1 MKSPDGL
8 RVFLNLQFIW
18 HGMAQA
24 SSHVLSRQSMG
35 GDSEA
40 SVPGQQ
46 LLFGAGVGVTAPAIN
61 MFGAIK
67 VREVIGRPALRCSYQ
82 RREAAP

>member
-1 MKSPDGL
+1 
-8 RVFLNLQFIW
+8 
-18 HGMAQA
+18 
-24 SSHVLSRQSMG
+24 MG